1 MNRFFRVFISLTLIF
16 SLVLSL
22 NLVGFSQKKY
32 NESPMLA
39 ELVKQG
45 KLPPVE
51 KRLPENPLVVEPV
64 EEIGK
69 YGGTWRFAMLGP
81 GDISIYVP
89 IFAEPLVKWNRSGN
103 GIIPNVTEKW
113 EVKRAYKEFVFYL
126 RKGLKWS
133 DGQPLT
139 ADDIMF
145 WYEDIL
151 QNKEL
156 APSFPSWLVVADT
169 PVVVKKINDYTVSF
183 TFKEPNVVFL
193 ENVCFQGGGGSGTL
207 SIMIHPKHYL
217 KQFHPKYTPK
227 EQLEK
232 TAKEMGF
239 STWYSLFWNRAD
251 FYTNPDCPVISAWK
265 VTTPLAGKS
274 VHVLERN
281 PYYWKV
287 DPAGNQLPYIDR
299 IAASVV
305 ENAEV
310 VNIKALSGELDF
322 QFKHIILNNYPLLKE
337 NEVKGGYNVLLW
349 PTALGSNCAF
359 MPNLN
364 HKDPVLKALF
374 NNRNFRIGLSYAIN
388 RDEINKLCYLGLAQ
402 PRQATVVPECP
413 YYTPGLEKLYAEYDP
428 KKANEYLDKAGL
440 NRRDK
445 DGYRLRPDGKPLQLT
460 IEFTPSGEF
469 GPWPDVVELVT
480 KYWNAVGLKVA
491 YKSMDRALFD
501 IRRASTEFDIMV
513 WAWGRGLTP
522 LIQPVFIFPVITTTG
537 APLYA
542 QWYSSRGKTGEKP
555 TGDILRAMYMY
566 DRFKRTIDDAER
578 IKIGKELIKL
588 SAENVW
594 SIGTVGLAPTPLV
607 VRKNFRNVPQ
617 RSFYEWLLL
626 QISNTSP
633 EQYFIK
639 D

>member
-1 MNRFFRVFISLTLIF
+1 MSRSFKVFISLI
-16 SLVLSL
+16 LVFGLVSSL
-22 NLVGFSQKKY
+22 NLTGFSQKRY
-32 NESPMLA
+32 NEAPMLA

-81 GDISIYVP
+81 GDISIYIP
-89 IFAEPLVKWNRSGN
+89 IFAEPLVKWNRTGN
-103 GIIPNVTEKW
+103 GIIPNVAEKW

-126 RKGLKWS
+126 RKGMKWS

-183 TFKEPNVVFL
+183 VFKEPNVVFL
-193 ENVCFQGGGGSGTL
+193 ENVCFQGGGGGGTL

-239 STWYSLFWNRAD
+239 TTWYALFWNRAD
-251 FYTNPDCPVISAWK
+251 FYTNPDCPVLSPWK
-265 VTTPLAGKS
+265 VTSPLAGRS
-274 VHVLERN
+274 VHILERN

-299 IAASVV
+299 ISASIV

-310 VNIKALSGELDF
+310 VNMKALSGELDF
-322 QFKHIILNNYPLLKE
+322 QYKHITLNNYPLLKE
-337 NEVKGGYNVLLW
+337 NEAKGGYSVLLW

-440 NRRDK
+440 NKRDK

-480 KYWNAVGLKVA
+480 KYWNAVGLRVA

-522 LIQPVFIFPVITTTG
+522 LIQPVFIFPVIPTTG

-542 QWYSSRGKTGEKP
+542 RWYSSGGKTGEKP

-566 DRFKRTIDDAER
+566 NRFKRTIDDAER

-588 SAENVW
+588 SAENIW

-607 VRKNFRNVPQ
+607 IKKNFKNVPQ